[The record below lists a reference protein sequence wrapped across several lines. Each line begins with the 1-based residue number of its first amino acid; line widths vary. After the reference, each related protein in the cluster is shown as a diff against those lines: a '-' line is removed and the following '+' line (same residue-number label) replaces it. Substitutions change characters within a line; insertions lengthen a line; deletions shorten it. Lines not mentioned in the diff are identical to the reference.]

1 MNIHSLFS
9 KSILLFISLIIG
21 HTAIS
26 QRLNQSRQTSYY
38 TFIYKLTD
46 KEAAK
51 IYKND
56 IWIVDAS
63 FFHTLVDSFP
73 TDSLYTG
80 KLPEGHYL
88 RTYSEK
94 DKQKLFITTVG
105 SFDVF
110 ILDNNT
116 DLSIQ
121 VYDLQG
127 KIIKDADVKIRSKK
141 LHFDKKTHAYVD
153 KKSNRKGIL
162 KVTVNNFTA
171 FYSIKRKYNNSFAKR
186 GMRKVLY
193 GTPLK
198 YVWVPVRFVI
208 YLPIDG
214 VKSIVNHYPHGT
226 IYKTKDFF
234 VRSFYTV
241 ACKFDDYY
249 CDEYYPRKR
258 PEDKYTGYLVFN
270 KPKYQPGD
278 TVKFKAFLVTKKG
291 KTINEP
297 VKVVLETSK
306 KDIVLTTLNP
316 YSKGAYEYQ
325 FPLHDSLQLQLD
337 RNYTISLGIND
348 SRICIRNSFT
358 YEDYELTKAKLLVR
372 MDETEQYHNKDFKLF
387 IKGTDENGL
396 NLLDARFEILA
407 KPKTITSYL
416 GKQVFIPDTLLYL
429 QKKLEPTDETE
440 VLIPD
445 SSFPKANFDYDIS
458 IKLLTSD
465 NEVISE
471 NKSVDYFYKS
481 EKFVI
486 ELPGDSIEFL
496 YFKDGVTEKKKA
508 IITANDNFGN
518 KTRIF
523 EGNLPYKTDL
533 NPFYSDYTVTS
544 DSLSKNICISSEP
557 TLLQCFS
564 ERTGDSVTIVMDNPR
579 KIPFSYNIYRKNAQ
593 QWRGFADSLNLKQ
606 KSKSKQNYFVSIQYL
621 WAGEIKAENYRIPLV
636 DKKLNISVTQPPI
649 VFPGQKTR
657 IEVLVTDIDGKP
669 VENVDLTAYS
679 LTKKF
684 NYAPPELPYLGASRK
699 NKNIINTFSFLD
711 IELGSHNGMN
721 LDYGAWKLLAGI
733 DSIEYYKFLYPGN
746 AIYRFEYKT
755 SDSLTQFAP
764 FVMSKGAIKPV
775 HVIYVDS
782 KPVYFSWSTNA
793 QPYSFK
799 ISEGYHQV
807 KLRTSEREII
817 MDSLYFKKGS
827 KLIFSLNQ
835 DSAQK
840 QVRTGKVKPALSLYE
855 KRLLYQYIFPYRNN
869 FGEKYAYIEHG
880 DDIQFLSPKSGL
892 QSRYLFA
899 GPASGNISFHI
910 IDGFSTNFYHE
921 PFFEYDF
928 APELLKMRSVAEI
941 HYPSYLY
948 SYGDEKGL
956 NDVVLTKNG
965 LNTRWKSYLDSKR
978 MQSARYVNPG
988 STSQG
993 QGKLLF
999 AFSQVE
1005 SPVKDIPLNILVF
1018 RHDDADFLRIYPGNT
1033 VLIHEL
1039 AEGYHKLIFFYP
1051 GSRYHVVDSVYIKPN
1066 GLNYFEFPRPQAF
1079 KKDNFSVYVSNLIEE
1094 SLFKPDAYYGEKQ
1107 KELKQVNNM
1116 YQQEFR
1122 YAGNGEMVEGYV
1134 YSTSDGGPIP
1144 GVTVMVK
1151 GTTFGTLT
1159 DLNGYYALKIPANH
1173 TVLSF
1178 SFIGF
1183 ETLEKSIGS
1192 TNIVNSTLKPQSNN
1206 LEEVVVIGYGTVRKS
1221 SLTGSAVSVASQSLL
1236 AGGIPGMNGNISNS
1250 LTGKVAGVQVT
1261 MIKGSPGGPVQISI
1275 RGASSID
1282 FSKTPLYI
1290 VNGKVFTGDIA
1301 ELDPA
1306 LILNISILKGQE
1318 ATAIYGTQAA
1328 NGVVII
1334 ETKAGTF
1341 KSAMAQAN
1349 KGTDFDNAFFEA
1361 VSQSSSIRES
1371 FSDYAFWQPKLT
1383 TDKAGKAGF
1392 EVTFPDDVTSWETYY
1407 LAMNGKKQSGQT
1419 KSQVKSYKPL
1429 MAQLAVPRFLVESDT
1444 AFAIGKVLNYSPDS
1458 VNVTTGFEINHIK
1471 KSGNTRYC
1479 VNSLIDTLS
1488 IIATDSLSV
1497 KYSLERADGYFDG
1510 ELREI
1515 PVFPLGLEETK
1526 GNFYALDYDTT
1537 FKLSSDTALGKVSLY
1552 ARADILDVIGDE
1564 ISKVIHYQYSCNE
1577 QIASKLKALLAEKSI
1592 AKYKGEK
1599 FNHDNDI
1606 EKLIKLLRKNQK
1618 DNGLWGWWKNS
1629 DNSGWISLHVL
1640 EALSQA
1646 DKQGYDS
1653 HIDKGQLREK
1663 LIWEVENSRDPY
1675 SRIKMLKILR
1685 LLNSYASYGTYI
1697 TELEKTKDLSFNGF
1711 LQIIELKQLCSI
1723 DIKVD
1728 TLKAYQ
1734 KSTLFGNVYFTDE
1747 KRESNL
1753 LNRNFNLL
1761 DNDIQN
1767 TLLAYKI
1774 LKADTADNRKIL
1786 GKIRNYF
1793 FESRKTGYWR
1803 NTYESAQI
1811 IETILPDLLGKN
1823 SRLSTP
1829 ILELSGD
1836 VSKTIT
1842 KFPFKME
1849 VSPNQAIEITK
1860 TGDFPIYFTNYQRYW
1875 NKMPKATKGDFEI
1888 TTHFNNDSASILKA
1902 GNETILIAEV
1912 IIKKDAEYV
1921 MINIPVPGGCS
1932 YTEKKTNSWNE
1943 SNREYFKNETTIFCE
1958 RLTKGKH
1965 TFEVKLMP
1973 RYSGKYALNPAKVE
1987 LMYFPVFNAN
1997 NDSRR
2002 IGIK

>member
-1 MNIHSLFS
+1 MSKRSHIS
-9 KSILLFISLIIG
+9 KSILLILAVIL
-21 HTAIS
+21 S
-26 QRLNQSRQTSYY
+26 QTSFSQKLNQSRQTSYY
-38 TFIYKLTD
+38 TFIYKLTE
-46 KEAAK
+46 KEASK

-73 TDSLYTG
+73 TDNLYTG
-80 KLPEGHYL
+80 KLPVGHYL
-88 RTYSEK
+88 RTYSDK

-105 SFDVF
+105 SFDAF

-116 DLSIQ
+116 DLSVQ

-127 KIIKDADVKIRSKK
+127 NIIKDADVKIKGKR
-141 LHFDKKTHAYVD
+141 LHFDKKTQAYID

-171 FYSIKRKYNNSFAKR
+171 FYSIKRQYNNSFAKR
-186 GMRKVLY
+186 GTRKVLY

-198 YVWVPVRFVI
+198 YVWVPVRFVL
-208 YLPIDG
+208 YLPIDA
-214 VKSIVNHYPHGT
+214 VKSIVHRYPHGT
-226 IYKTKDFF
+226 IYNTKNFF
-234 VRSFYTV
+234 VKSFNQI

-249 CDEYYPRKR
+249 CDNYYPGKR
-258 PEDKYTGYLVFN
+258 YEDKYTGYLVFN

-278 TVKFKAFLVTKKG
+278 TVKLKAFLVTKKG
-291 KTINEP
+291 KTINEQ
-297 VKVVLETSK
+297 VKVILETSK
-306 KDIVLTTLNP
+306 KDIVLTTLTP
-316 YSKGAYEYQ
+316 YSKGGYEYQ

-337 RNYTISLGIND
+337 RDYYISIETNN
-348 SRICIRNSFT
+348 SKSFIRNSFK
-358 YEDYELTKAKLLVR
+358 YEDYELTKAKLSVR
-372 MDETEQYHNKDFKLF
+372 MDETEQYFNKEFKLYL
-387 IKGTDENGL
+387 KGTDENGL
-396 NLLDARFEILA
+396 NLLDARLEILA
-407 KPKTITSYL
+407 QPKTINSYL
-416 GKQVFIPDTLLYL
+416 GKQVFIPDTLLYF
-429 QKKLEPTDETE
+429 QKKLEPTNETE

-445 SSFPKANFDYDIS
+445 STFPKANFDYDIS

-471 NKSVDYFYKS
+471 SKNVDYFYKS

-486 ELPGDSIEFL
+486 ELPADSIQFL
-496 YFKDGVTEKKKA
+496 YFKNGAAEKKKA
-508 IITANDNFGN
+508 TITANDNFGN
-518 KTRIF
+518 NTKIF
-523 EGNLPYKTDL
+523 EGELPYKTDL
-533 NPFYSDYTVTS
+533 NPIYSDYIVKS
-544 DSLSKNICISSEP
+544 DSLSENISISSQP

-564 ERTGDSVTIVMDNPR
+564 ERTSDSVTIVVDNPR
-579 KIPFSYNIYRKNAQ
+579 KIPFSYNIYKKNTAKS
-593 QWRGFADSLNLKQ
+593 RGFTESLNFKQ
-606 KSKSKQNYFVSIQYL
+606 KSGSKQNYFVSIQYL
-621 WAGEIKAENYRIPLV
+621 WAGKIKTENYRIPLM
-636 DKKLNISVTQPPI
+636 DKKLNITVTQPQI

-657 IEVLVTDIDGKP
+657 IEVSVTDIDGKP
-669 VENVDLTAYS
+669 VQDVDLTAYS

-684 NYAPPELPYLGASRK
+684 NYSPPELPYLGVTRK
-699 NKNIINTFSFLD
+699 NKNVINAFSFKD
-711 IELGSHNGMN
+711 IELGSHSGLN
-721 LDYGAWKLLAGI
+721 LDYAAWKLLAGI
-733 DSIEYYKFLYPGN
+733 DSIEYYKFLYPGK

-764 FVMSKGAIKPV
+764 FVMSKGAIQPV

-793 QPYSFK
+793 QPYSIK
-799 ISEGYHQV
+799 ISSGYHQV
-807 KLRTSEREII
+807 KLRTSEREIT
-817 MDSLYFKKGS
+817 MDSLYFKKGC

-835 DSAQK
+835 DSVQK
-840 QVRTGKVKPALSLYE
+840 QVRTGKVNHELSVYE

-869 FGEKYAYIEHG
+869 FGEKYAYTEHG

-899 GPASGNISFHI
+899 GPTSGYISFNI
-910 IDGFSTNFYHE
+910 LDGFTTNFYHE

-928 APELLKMRSVAEI
+928 APALLKMRSVAEI
-941 HYPSYLY
+941 NYPSYLY
-948 SYGDEKGL
+948 SYGDVKGL
-956 NDVVLTKNG
+956 NDIVLTKNG
-965 LNTRWKSYLDSKR
+965 LNAQWKSYLDSKR

-993 QGKLLF
+993 HGKLLF
-999 AFSQVE
+999 AFPQVE
-1005 SPVKDIPLNILVF
+1005 SPVNDIPLNILVF
-1018 RHDDADFLRIYPGNT
+1018 RYDNADFLRIYPGNSG
-1033 VLIHEL
+1033 LIHEL
-1039 AEGYHKLIFFYP
+1039 AQGFHKLIFFYP

-1066 GLNYFEFPRPQAF
+1066 GLNYFEFPRPQVF
-1079 KKDNFSVYVSNLIEE
+1079 KKDEFSVYVSNLIEE
-1094 SLFKPDAYYGEKQ
+1094 SLFKPYSHFDEKQ
-1107 KELKQVNNM
+1107 KELKQVNNV
-1116 YQQEFR
+1116 YQQEFH
-1122 YAGNGEMVEGYV
+1122 YTGNGEMVEGYV
-1134 YSTSDGGPIP
+1134 YDGTDGEPIP

-1159 DLNGYYALKIPANH
+1159 DLKGYYALKVPANF
-1173 TVLSF
+1173 TALSF
-1178 SFIGF
+1178 SFVGCVP
-1183 ETLEKSIGS
+1183 LEKSIGN
-1192 TNIVNSTLKPQSNN
+1192 TNVVNAYLKPQSNN
-1206 LEEVVVIGYGTVRKS
+1206 LDEVVVIGYGSVSKSNLSASVTTVS
-1221 SLTGSAVSVASQSLL
+1221 SQSLL
-1236 AGGIPGMNGNISNS
+1236 GYVPGMNGNISQS
-1250 LTGKVAGVQVT
+1250 LTGKVAGVQIT
-1261 MIKGSPGGPVQISI
+1261 TNGSPGGPVQISI

-1290 VNGKVFTGDIA
+1290 VNGNVFTGDIS

-1306 LILNISILKGQE
+1306 LITNISVMKEQDT
-1318 ATAIYGTQAA
+1318 TAIYGVRGA
-1328 NGVVII
+1328 NGVLII

-1349 KGTDFDNAFFEA
+1349 KGADFDNAFYEA
-1361 VSQSSSIRES
+1361 ASQSSSIREN
-1371 FSDYAFWQPKLT
+1371 FSDYAFWQPKLI
-1383 TDKAGKAGF
+1383 TDKAGKASF

-1407 LAMNGKKQSGQT
+1407 LAMNGNKQSGQT

-1429 MAQLAVPRFLVESDT
+1429 MAQLAVPRFLVESDS

-1458 VNVTTGFEINHIK
+1458 VKVTTDFEINHIK
-1471 KSGNTRYC
+1471 QTGKSRYC
-1479 VNSLIDTLS
+1479 VNSIIDTLS
-1488 IIATDSLSV
+1488 IIATDSISV

-1526 GNFYALDYDTT
+1526 GNFYVLDHDTT
-1537 FKLSSDTALGKVSLY
+1537 FRLSSDTALGNVNLY

-1564 ISKVIHYQYSCNE
+1564 ISNVIHYEYWCNE

-1592 AKYKGEK
+1592 AEYKGEK
-1599 FNHDNDI
+1599 FKQDNET

-1618 DNGLWGWWKNS
+1618 DNGMWGWWKNS
-1629 DNSGWISLHVL
+1629 ENSDWISLHVL

-1646 DKQGYDS
+1646 EKQGYET
-1653 HIDKGQLREK
+1653 HIDKSQLTEK
-1663 LIWEVENSRDPY
+1663 LIWELENNRDFY
-1675 SRIKMLKILR
+1675 SRIRMLKILR
-1685 LLNSYASYGTYI
+1685 LLDSQVSYGPYI
-1697 TELEKTKDLSFNGF
+1697 TELEKTKNLSLNGF
-1711 LQIIELKQLCSI
+1711 LQIIELKQLCRI
-1723 DIKVD
+1723 NTRID
-1728 TLKAYQ
+1728 TLKTFQ
-1734 KSTLFGNVYFTDE
+1734 KSTLFGNVYYADDR
-1747 KRESNL
+1747 REANL

-1774 LKADTADNRKIL
+1774 LKADTADNKKIL

-1823 SRLSTP
+1823 SSLNTP
-1829 ILELSGD
+1829 TLELSGD

-1842 KFPFKME
+1842 KFPFEMK
-1849 VSPNQAIEITK
+1849 VSPNQNIEISK
-1860 TGDFPIYFTNYQRYW
+1860 TGDFPIYLTNYQRYW
-1875 NKMPKATKGDFEI
+1875 NKTPKAAKGDFEI

-1902 GNETILIAEV
+1902 GKETILIAEV
-1912 IIKKDAEYV
+1912 VVKKDAEYV
-1921 MINIPVPGGCS
+1921 MVNIPIPGGCS
-1932 YTEKKTNSWNE
+1932 YTDKKTNSWNE

-1958 RLTKGKH
+1958 HLSKGKH
-1965 TFEVKLMP
+1965 IFEVKLMP

-1997 NDSRR
+1997 NDSKR